1 MIATISPHAI
11 LFSPHSIHVYFTH
24 TMTVNNPF
32 LQVDTDELISKL
44 SLDEKV
50 SLLGAPNWW
59 NTNKIERLGVPS
71 VRMSDGPNGVRGSSH
86 FLSSPAQCIPVS
98 LDIRVHLHM

>member
-1 MIATISPHAI
+1 
-11 LFSPHSIHVYFTH
+11 
-24 TMTVNNPF
+24 MTGSNPF
-32 LQVDTDELISKL
+32 LNADVDELVSKL

-50 SLLGAPNWW
+50 LLLGAPNWW
-59 NTNKIERLGVPS
+59 NTNKIERVGVPS

-98 LDIRVHLHM
+98 RNLLSHQKSIP